1 MGKQYLVDFDEAKE
15 IEVIFDYYNT
25 QIFRINTDN
34 TNQFLEVGKN
44 FDAECLK
51 RVDDQGRIRI
61 IYIADKIPPLSAIL
75 QFFSNPFIEVKWGL
89 YAAVIPKDLSIVVKF
104 VPILTY
110 GLGIT
115 NMKDKFT
122 ARVFDHTHRNDVTE
136 IMQWMDA
143 NMEPKAEGNIDL
155 GILKE
160 KVKA

>member
-1 MGKQYLVDFDEAKE
+1 MAKQYIVNFDETKE

-34 TNQFLEVGKN
+34 TNLFLEVGRN

-51 RVDDQGRIRI
+51 RVDDKGRIRI
-61 IYIADKIPPLSAIL
+61 IYMADKIPPLSAIL
-75 QFFSNPFIEVKWGL
+75 QFFSNPFIEVTWGL
-89 YAAVIPKDLSIVVKF
+89 YAAVIPKDLAIVTKF

-122 ARVFDHTHRNDVTE
+122 ARVFDYTNRNDVTA
-136 IMQWMDA
+136 IMEWMDA
-143 NMEPKAEGNIDL
+143 HMEPQSEGNIDL
-155 GILKE
+155 GFLKE
-160 KVKA
+160 KVKT